1 MRLTSL
7 RLYNFGLFRNQEL
20 ELSPLTILFGA
31 NGSGKST
38 ILDAIGDALTLSA
51 VRMKIQEAL
60 DESDDLDDLD
70 LGNVDKVGLRTFFGS
85 AVVYATLEDRKISG
99 SSDERIMSQVLWKN
113 IQGIDE
119 SEFSYLDP
127 YEDCPPLKDLML
139 QREAEMVH
147 SGTRGTLEA
156 RTHIATYLLEHSFLA
171 FGGLQASYQGNWGLV
186 CRELSD
192 EIIQYADTFEISVRK
207 PIDNGFDNAFFENV
221 SDGDADDELLSA
233 VSALKHGVD
242 AIVTLASGEAERELS
257 QGRRSHRD
265 ISTTLF
271 RRIRPLPMRLEFDP
285 QSLDLELEAF
295 VDKIASRLTL
305 SGDTDSH
312 RSWLTALS
320 SPRTGSRSNTE
331 SGSYE
336 LEDHFARAL
345 NSLSPEDE
353 SEVVRHVPPRTE
365 VFVLSPLI
373 KNAVER
379 IEAHANSIAPKF
391 LRQDS
396 QIEIEII
403 SPTEWRPNA
412 PRLRTTLNEGGRRF
426 SLAFVG
432 SGVAR
437 WASYSIRLACQELLN
452 GTIVGDPNTDVLL
465 ALEQMSDDEAASY
478 EDFHLP
484 ITFDEGSPYEEI
496 AALEILPSK
505 LDVVLLLDEPEA
517 HLHPRAVASI
527 GEWLLDISPRVA
539 SVVVATHHPSLF
551 NLRGPSVQKH
561 VVLRDQSESVSEPW
575 NPASEE
581 LVAELAR
588 QIGLTAGD
596 LFMMSRF
603 VLFVEGPHDLVILE
617 EFYGDLLRGC
627 AVRLVP
633 LHGAHNISLLA
644 TSEIVWQMGIP
655 IGVLTDGTNIER
667 IIDGKRSNHIEKLV
681 DRMLRECKVENR
693 EVAAFGLELDDI
705 LFYLDDDITAT
716 FAKKA
721 FPGWRNAQMIWKHID
736 QPTNDTAN
744 GAKFKKWITETY
756 ELPLDRDSVRDIA
769 RKCKEAGTL
778 PDELSAK
785 VSEIVSRTL

>member
-1 MRLTSL
+1 MKFMEANES
-7 RLYNFGLFRNQEL
+7 GDVDL
-20 ELSPLTILFGA
+20 E
-31 NGSGKST
+31 
-38 ILDAIGDALTLSA
+38 
-51 VRMKIQEAL
+51 
-60 DESDDLDDLD
+60 
-70 LGNVDKVGLRTFFGS
+70 NVERVGHRTFFGS
-85 AVVYATLEDRKISG
+85 AVVYATLDDRKIAG
-99 SSDERIMSQVLWKN
+99 TSDERTMSHVLWKN
-113 IQGIDE
+113 IKSINE
-119 SEFSYLDP
+119 SEFSFMDP
-127 YEDCPPLKDLML
+127 YEDCPPLKDLMF
-139 QREAEMVH
+139 QRASEMVQ
-147 SGTRGTLEA
+147 SGTRGTPEA
-156 RTHIATYLLEHSFLA
+156 RTRIASYLLEHSILA
-171 FGGLQASYQGNWGLV
+171 FGGLQGSYEGNWGLV
-186 CRELSD
+186 CHELLD
-192 EIIQYADTFEISVRK
+192 EIIPYANTFDVSMGKSLDDSV
-207 PIDNGFDNAFFENV
+207 DNAFLDDE
-221 SDGDADDELLSA
+221 SDGEDELLTA
-233 VSALKHGVD
+233 VSDLTHGVD
-242 AIVTLASGEAERELS
+242 AIVTLAWGEPEREL
-257 QGRRSHRD
+257 GRGKTSHRD

-271 RRIRPLPMRLEFDP
+271 RRVRPLPMRLEFDP

-295 VDKIASRLTL
+295 VDQIASRLTL
-305 SGDTDSH
+305 RGDSSDH
-312 RSWLTALS
+312 GPWLTALS
-320 SPRTGSRSNTE
+320 SRGFGSRSDDGN
-331 SGSYE
+331 G
-336 LEDHFARAL
+336 LDGFDNQFAGAL
-345 NSLSPEDE
+345 NPLRTEDE
-353 SEVVRHVPPRTE
+353 SEMVRRVPPSTE
-365 VFVLSPLI
+365 AFVLSPLV
-373 KNAVER
+373 KSAVER
-379 IEAHANSIAPKF
+379 ISTHANSIAPKF
-391 LRQDS
+391 LRQES

-412 PRLRTTLNEGGRRF
+412 PRLRTTLNEGGRAF

-465 ALEQMSDDEAASY
+465 ALEQMSDEEAASY
-478 EDFHLP
+478 EDTHLP
-484 ITFDEGSPYEEI
+484 FSFDEGSPYEEI

-551 NLRGPSVQKH
+551 NLRDPSVQKH
-561 VVLRDQSESVSEPW
+561 VVLRDQSESVIEPW

-581 LVAELAR
+581 LVAELAN
-588 QIGLTAGD
+588 QIGLTSGD

-667 IIDGKRSNHIEKLV
+667 IMDGKRSNHIEKLV
-681 DRMLRECKVENR
+681 DRMLRECTVENR

-716 FAKKA
+716 FARNA
-721 FPGWRNAQMIWKHID
+721 FPGWRNAQVVWEQID
-736 QPTNDTAN
+736 QPRNDTAN
-744 GAKFKKWITETY
+744 GAKFKKWISETY
-756 ELPLDRDSVRDIA
+756 ELPLDRDSVRAIA
-769 RKCKEAGTL
+769 RKCKEAGKL

-785 VSEIVSRTL
+785 VSEVISQTL

>member
-7 RLYNFGLFRNQEL
+7 RLNNFGLFRNQEL
-20 ELSPLTILFGA
+20 KLSPLTILFGA
-31 NGSGKST
+31 NGAGKST

-51 VRMKIQEAL
+51 VRMKYEKAL
-60 DESDDLDDLD
+60 NESDDLNDVD
-70 LGNVDKVGLRTFFGS
+70 LGNVDRVGPRTFFGS
-85 AVVYATLEDRKISG
+85 AVVYATLDDRKIPG
-99 SSDERIMSQVLWKN
+99 SSDERIMSHVLWKN

-119 SEFSYLDP
+119 SEVSYLDP
-127 YEDCPPLKDLML
+127 YEDCPPLKDLMI
-139 QREAEMVH
+139 QRAAEMVH
-147 SGTRGTLEA
+147 SGTRGTPEA
-156 RTHIATYLLEHSFLA
+156 RTRIATYLIEHSFLA
-171 FGGLQASYQGNWGLV
+171 FGGLQGSYEGNWGLV
-186 CRELSD
+186 CRDLSGD
-192 EIIQYADTFEISVRK
+192 ITQFADTFEISVRE
-207 PIDNGFDNAFFENV
+207 PSDNGFDNVFFDNAP
-221 SDGDADDELLSA
+221 DGDEDDELLSA
-233 VSALKHGVD
+233 VSSLKHGVD
-242 AIVTLASGEAERELS
+242 AIVTLAWGEAERELS
-257 QGRRSHRD
+257 QGRRSHGD
-265 ISTTLF
+265 VSTTLF

-285 QSLDLELEAF
+285 QTLDLELEAF
-295 VDKIASRLTL
+295 VEKIASRLTL
-305 SGDTDSH
+305 SGDTDNH
-312 RSWLTALS
+312 GSWLTAVS
-320 SPRTGSRSNTE
+320 TPITGSRSNTE
-331 SGSYE
+331 SGSHE
-336 LEDHFARAL
+336 LDDQFVRTL
-345 NSLSPEDE
+345 NSLNSEDE
-353 SEVVRHVPPRTE
+353 SEVVRRFPSRTE
-365 VFVLSPLI
+365 TFVLSPLI

-379 IEAHANSIAPKF
+379 ITAHANSIAPKF
-391 LRQDS
+391 LRQES
-396 QIEIEII
+396 QIQIEII

-412 PRLRTTLNEGGRRF
+412 PRLRTTLNEGGRSF

-452 GTIVGDPNTDVLL
+452 GTIVGDPNADVML

-478 EDFHLP
+478 EDSHLP
-484 ITFDEGSPYEEI
+484 ISFDDWSRYEEI
-496 AALEILPSK
+496 AALQILPSK

-527 GEWLLDISPRVA
+527 GQWLLDISPRVA
-539 SVVVATHHPSLF
+539 SVVVATHHPLLF

-561 VVLRDQSESVSEPW
+561 VVLRDQSESISKPW

-581 LVAELAR
+581 LVAELAN

-667 IIDGKRSNHIEKLV
+667 IMEGKRSNHIEKLV

-716 FAKKA
+716 FAKKV
-721 FPGWRNAQMIWKHID
+721 FPGWHDAQMIWKQID
-736 QPTNDTAN
+736 QPANDTAN

-769 RKCKEAGTL
+769 RKCKEVGTL